1 LRLRKQEYGE
11 TLRSYIKRFFDTHS
25 TIVNIADDDI
35 IDFFHNGLAI
45 QQLYRDFERNR
56 ARSVMALCDMML
68 GWADQEEQRRDRF
81 PHRNDNNQKHNGDS
95 RPNKSQ
101 RNFDKKRKPD
111 DTIATMDRGQLGK
124 KGNQ

>member
-1 LRLRKQEYGE
+1 
-11 TLRSYIKRFFDTHS
+11 
-25 TIVNIADDDI
+25 
-35 IDFFHNGLAI
+35 
-45 QQLYRDFERNR
+45 
-56 ARSVMALCDMML
+56 MALCDMML

-95 RPNKSQ
+95 RPDKSQ